1 MEKNNLQK
9 TLNIFKSESKK
20 VSTHYGQSKSA
31 QLSNIHKFSL
41 SNANVGEVR
50 EYFQRTDGNV
60 LKKAVSKLKKSKNTN
75 NLNPEVLN
83 ITKLPFFKKLLEKEE
98 GRTNM
103 DLEESM
109 VSSIEDSRVYYNPLE
124 ESRQYEN

>member
-1 MEKNNLQK
+1 M
-9 TLNIFKSESKK
+9 
-20 VSTHYGQSKSA
+20 
-31 QLSNIHKFSL
+31 
-41 SNANVGEVR
+41 R